1 MRQRQI
7 IFFVAALCTI
17 GGLPARAQG
26 VSPTLLQI
34 DVENMVR
41 YVADTP
47 DSSKFATNPGITPAV
62 VPRNFGTYIGLADI
76 VAVNG
81 VAARGTYASRGL
93 SITMSP
99 TGSGGVAIADVTR
112 NSAVDVRFEILSADG
127 TTPIGT
133 ILGLEFGMG
142 PAPPGSPL
150 AVTQGNNTIVGG
162 TGAYLGVRGSYGQ
175 SVTAQTVPVRM
186 ASVAEDPSNRR
197 ANGGGRTR
205 FVLQVIPMAW
215 PAVAMTTGMPT
226 IAHANNEIVTASN
239 PAAPGERLYV
249 YATGLGPT
257 RPGVDPG
264 QPFPSSPPAA
274 VNSPVQVT
282 VNGNP
287 AQVLAAVGFP
297 GSVDTY
303 QVLFQVPSGTKTGGA
318 LVQVSAAWIA
328 GRDGGHSNPMMTN
341 TRVIFAALA
350 WVVWASTLAEAGQ
363 GAIAG
368 GVVAATAMES
378 TTGVSVSGA
387 IGYRVNRFLGFGIEV
402 TSVPTLK
409 SGVAMLRSSTVVDS
423 LGSAAPLNSIQPSL
437 VSRSDG
443 RATVSTANAR
453 IEIPRITTRVV
464 PYVVVGGGVAN
475 VKDSFTV
482 TLPVSVPGIP
492 VIIQPQPVQQSSTD
506 LALTVGGGVSMLVA
520 VHVSIDADLRY
531 LRLIATRDI
540 SVGRFG
546 VGFSYRF

>member
-1 MRQRQI
+1 MRQHQV
-7 IFFVAALCTI
+7 IFFIAALCTI
-17 GGLPARAQG
+17 GRLPARAQG

-62 VPRNFGTYIGLADI
+62 TPRNFGTYIGLADI

-81 VAARGTYASRGL
+81 LPARGTYASRGL

-99 TGSGGVAIADVTR
+99 AGGSGVAVADVTR

-127 TTPIGT
+127 TTPVGT

-186 ASVAEDPSNRR
+186 ASVTEDPSNRR

-205 FVLQVIPMAW
+205 FVFQVIPMAW
-215 PAVAMTTGMPT
+215 PTVVMTTGLPT

-264 QPFPSSPPAA
+264 QPFPSGQPAA
-274 VNSPVQVT
+274 VSSPVQVT

-287 AQVLAAVGFP
+287 AQVLAVGFP

-303 QVLFQVPSGTKTGGA
+303 QIQFQVPSGTKTGGA
-318 LVQVSAAWIA
+318 LVQLSAAWI
-328 GRDGGHSNPMMTN
+328 GGP
-341 TRVIFAALA
+341 
-350 WVVWASTLAEAGQ
+350 
-363 GAIAG
+363 
-368 GVVAATAMES
+368 
-378 TTGVSVSGA
+378 
-387 IGYRVNRFLGFGIEV
+387 
-402 TSVPTLK
+402 
-409 SGVAMLRSSTVVDS
+409 
-423 LGSAAPLNSIQPSL
+423 
-437 VSRSDG
+437 
-443 RATVSTANAR
+443 
-453 IEIPRITTRVV
+453 
-464 PYVVVGGGVAN
+464 
-475 VKDSFTV
+475 TV
-482 TLPVSVPGIP
+482 TIP
-492 VIIQPQPVQQSSTD
+492 IQ
-506 LALTVGGGVSMLVA
+506 
-520 VHVSIDADLRY
+520 
-531 LRLIATRDI
+531 
-540 SVGRFG
+540 
-546 VGFSYRF
+546 